1 MRPGLIS
8 GIDIEDNLIDRCRQL
23 AAGAGAN
30 TEFVK
35 MEPAPLPVDDGNL
48 DVIFSKDSIIH
59 IAGKNVLAKAGLTDL
74 AVSDRRSM
82 MYNIDKS
89 SA

>member
-23 AAGAGAN
+23 AAQTGAGAN
-30 TEFVK
+30 IEFKKV
-35 MEPAPLPVDDGNL
+35 EPGPLPVDDGSL

-59 IAGKNVLAKAGLTDL
+59 IAGKDVLADDIFRALRPTLMRARKPG
-74 AVSDRRSM
+74 
-82 MYNIDKS
+82 
-89 SA
+89 